1 MSLETRLSALI
12 TAIGAD
18 IKALQ
23 AASGGAVAFYTKP
36 RKTIEVFDEYFS
48 TIGATIPVVAG
59 TGAAVSILTTAGNG
73 TEAVGIMN
81 LNTGTDSNGRA
92 AGRSALGQLQPGKG
106 KLYYAAR
113 VYIDSLSDG
122 TNAYHLRLG
131 FGDTDNADHNYGVYF
146 EYDQTQ
152 STQWRCCTSAN
163 GTRTKVNSGV
173 TASFNNY
180 HVLGIE
186 IAANRSSAKFYINDV
201 LVATI
206 TTNIPGE
213 WAWETHGY
221 GAWLVKTLGT
231 QSRFVQVDYQGFRL
245 ERTTNR

>member
-48 TIGATIPVVAG
+48 TIGATLPVVAG
-59 TGAAVSILTTAGNG
+59 AGATAAVLTSVAGG
-73 TEAVGIMN
+73 VDAIGA
-81 LNTGTDSNGRA
+81 LQLSTGTDSNGRA

-106 KLYYAAR
+106 KMYYAAR

-122 TNAYHLRLG
+122 TNGYHLRLG

-146 EYDQTQ
+146 EYDHTQ
-152 STQWRCCTSAN
+152 STQWRCCTSV
-163 GTRTKVNSGV
+163 GGVRTKVNSGV
-173 TASFNNY
+173 TASLNAT

-213 WAWETHGY
+213 WSWETHAY
-221 GAWLVKTLGT
+221 GAWIVKTAGT
-231 QSRFVQVDYQGFRL
+231 QGRFVQVDYQGFRL